1 MRRRRGIR
9 RPVHVAVAAVAIAI
23 VGCSESTVAP
33 TPRPTPPPLTIPGF
47 LVVGDD
53 SGFAQIFRVRDS
65 TVIKLSTTASN
76 DVDPRSAA
84 GRVVFST
91 DRDGNAEIYIAD
103 TAMIVSRRVTSSGA
117 TDNHPALDPT
127 GTTIVFV
134 SDRSGAPRLW
144 TVPAPALDAT
154 TFGTPAA
161 LQTGSASAT
170 PEGAPAWSPDGH
182 TIAFSSTRTG
192 RSEIFT
198 VAATGGS
205 AVQITSEV
213 GGAFNPAWS
222 ADGNTIYYTS
232 TVGTL
237 HLRKVQLSGGGATDF
252 ASDSLDLDAASCNA
266 TLCLAAEDP
275 AGSRGSILAF
285 PVNGGEGNPVAVI
298 ARARNER
305 EAAILVP

>member
-9 RPVHVAVAAVAIAI
+9 RPVRLAASAVAIAI
-23 VGCSESTVAP
+23 AGCSDSTTAAP
-33 TPRPTPPPLTIPGF
+33 TPTPLTIPAF

-53 SGFAQIFRVRDS
+53 GGFAQIYRVRDS

-76 DVDPRSAA
+76 DVDPRSSA
-84 GRVVFST
+84 GRIVFSS
-91 DRDGNAEIYIAD
+91 DRDGNAEVYIAD
-103 TAMIVSRRVTSSGA
+103 TTMTVSRRVTSSGA
-117 TDNHPALDPT
+117 TDNRPALDPT

-154 TFGTPAA
+154 IFGTPAA

-182 TIAFSSTRTG
+182 TIAFSSARTG

-198 VAATGGS
+198 VPATGGG

-222 ADGNTIYYTS
+222 ADGSTIYYTS

-237 HLRKVQLSGGGATDF
+237 HLREVQLSGGGATDF
-252 ASDSLDLDAASCNA
+252 ASDSLDLDATSCNG
-266 TLCLAAEDP
+266 TLCLTAEDP

-285 PVNGGEGNPVAVI
+285 PVKGGNPVAVI
-298 ARARNER
+298 ARTRNER

>member
-1 MRRRRGIR
+1 MTRHRGIR
-9 RPVHVAVAAVAIAI
+9 RPLNVAVAAVAIAI
-23 VGCSESTVAP
+23 AGCSDSSTGVP
-33 TPRPTPPPLTIPGF
+33 TPIPTPLTIPAF
-47 LVVGDD
+47 LVVGDEG
-53 SGFAQIFRVRDS
+53 GFAQIYRVQDS

-76 DVDPRSAA
+76 DVDPRSSA
-84 GRVVFST
+84 GRIVFAS
-91 DRDGNAEIYIAD
+91 DRAGNAEVYISD
-103 TAMIVSRRVTSSGA
+103 TTMTVSRRVTSSNA

-144 TVPAPALDAT
+144 TIAAPALDAT
-154 TFGTPAA
+154 VFDAPAA
-161 LQTGSASAT
+161 LATGSASAT

-198 VAATGGS
+198 VPATGGS
-205 AVQITSEV
+205 AVQITNEV

-222 ADGNTIYYTS
+222 ADGSAIYYTS
-232 TVGTL
+232 TVGAL

-266 TLCLAAEDP
+266 TLCLTVEDP

-285 PVNGGEGNPVAVI
+285 PVKGGNPVAVL
-298 ARARNER
+298 ARTRNER
-305 EAAILVP
+305 EAAILAP

>member
-1 MRRRRGIR
+1 MTRHRGIR
-9 RPVHVAVAAVAIAI
+9 RPLNVAVAAVAIAI
-23 VGCSESTVAP
+23 AGCSDSSTGVP
-33 TPRPTPPPLTIPGF
+33 TPIPTPLTIPAF
-47 LVVGDD
+47 LVVGDEG
-53 SGFAQIFRVRDS
+53 GFAQIYRVQDS

-76 DVDPRSAA
+76 DVDPRSSA
-84 GRVVFST
+84 GRIVFAS
-91 DRDGNAEIYIAD
+91 DRAGNAEVYISD
-103 TAMIVSRRVTSSGA
+103 TTMTVSRRVTSSNA

-144 TVPAPALDAT
+144 IVAAPALDAT
-154 TFGTPAA
+154 VFDAPAA
-161 LQTGSASAT
+161 LATGSASAT

-198 VAATGGS
+198 VPATGGS
-205 AVQITSEV
+205 AVQITNEV

-222 ADGNTIYYTS
+222 ADGSAIYYTS
-232 TVGTL
+232 TVGGL

-266 TLCLAAEDP
+266 TLCLTVEDP

-285 PVNGGEGNPVAVI
+285 PVKGGNPVAVL
-298 ARARNER
+298 ARTRNER
-305 EAAILVP
+305 EAAILAP

>member
-1 MRRRRGIR
+1 MRRRRGLR
-9 RPVHVAVAAVAIAI
+9 RPARAAVAAIAIAM
-23 VGCSESTVAP
+23 VGCSDSTAAP
-33 TPRPTPPPLTIPGF
+33 TPLTIPTF

-53 SGFAQIFRVRDS
+53 GGFAQIYRVQDG
-65 TVIKLSTTASN
+65 TTLKLSTTESN
-76 DVDPRSAA
+76 DVDPGSSA
-84 GRVVFST
+84 GRIVFSS
-91 DRDGNAEIYIAD
+91 DRDGNSEVYVAD
-103 TAMIVSRRVTSSGA
+103 TTLIVSRRITNSGA

-144 TVPAPALDAT
+144 TVPAPALDASL
-154 TFGTPAA
+154 FDTPAA
-161 LQTGSASAT
+161 LETGSGSAT
-170 PEGAPAWSPDGH
+170 PEGAPAWSPDGR

-198 VAATGGS
+198 VPAAGGS
-205 AVQITSEV
+205 ASQLSNEV

-222 ADGNTIYYTS
+222 ADGKTIYYTS

-237 HLRKVQLSGGGATDF
+237 HVRKVKASGGSATDF
-252 ASDSLDLDAASCNA
+252 ASDSLDLDAASCDA

-285 PVNGGEGNPVAVI
+285 PVKGGNPVTVL
-298 ARARNER
+298 ARTRNER
-305 EAAILVP
+305 EAVILAR

>member
-1 MRRRRGIR
+1 MTGREGVR
-9 RPVHVAVAAVAIAI
+9 RPLHLAVAAAAIAMA
-23 VGCSESTVAP
+23 GCNDSSTGVPIP
-33 TPRPTPPPLTIPGF
+33 TPTPLTIPAF

-53 SGFAQIFRVRDS
+53 GGFAQIFRVQDS

-76 DVDPRSAA
+76 DVDPRSSA
-84 GRVVFST
+84 GRIVFSS
-91 DRDGNAEIYIAD
+91 DRAGNAEVYISD
-103 TAMIVSRRVTSSGA
+103 TAMTVSRRVTSSNA

-127 GTTIVFV
+127 GATIVFV

-154 TFGTPAA
+154 VFDAPAA
-161 LQTGSASAT
+161 LATGSASAT

-198 VAATGGS
+198 VPAAGGS
-205 AVQITSEV
+205 AVQITNEV

-222 ADGNTIYYTS
+222 VDGGAIYYTS
-232 TVGTL
+232 TVGAL
-237 HLRKVQLSGGGATDF
+237 HLRKVQLSSGGATDF
-252 ASDSLDLDAASCNA
+252 ALDSLDLDAASCNA
-266 TLCLAAEDP
+266 TLCLTAEDP

-285 PVNGGEGNPVAVI
+285 PVKGGNPVPVL
-298 ARARNER
+298 ARTRNER
-305 EAAILVP
+305 EAAILAP

>member
-1 MRRRRGIR
+1 
-9 RPVHVAVAAVAIAI
+9 
-23 VGCSESTVAP
+23 
-33 TPRPTPPPLTIPGF
+33 
-47 LVVGDD
+47 VVGDD
-53 SGFAQIFRVRDS
+53 GGFAQIFRVEDS
-65 TVIKLSTTASN
+65 AVLKLSTTESN
-76 DVDPRSAA
+76 DADPRSSA
-84 GRVVFST
+84 GRIVFSS
-91 DRDGNAEIYIAD
+91 DRDGNSEVYIAD

-117 TDNHPALDPT
+117 TNNHPVLNPA

-154 TFGTPAA
+154 VFDAPTA
-161 LQTGSASAT
+161 LETGSASVT
-170 PEGAPAWSPDGH
+170 PESAPAWSPDGG

-198 VAATGGS
+198 VPAAGGT
-205 AVQITSEV
+205 AVQLTNEL

-222 ADGNTIYYTS
+222 ADGSTIYYTS
-232 TVGTL
+232 TIGTL
-237 HLRKVQLSGGGATDF
+237 HLRKVKLSGGSATDF

-285 PVNGGEGNPVAVI
+285 PVKGGNPVVVL
-298 ARARNER
+298 ARTRNER
-305 EAAILVP
+305 EAVILVP